1 MATKA
6 VDSNTKFNIYSSFT
20 LSSDDVAVISLLYAP
35 LMGSE
40 ALMLYLGFTS
50 LLERN
55 NLKSEEILHQDF
67 LDIYSMSSLAFT
79 KARIKLEGIGLLISY
94 FKDDKYIYVLCPPL
108 TAKNFIK
115 DATLGLYLYSKIR
128 KETFD
133 YIYNH
138 FKIEK
143 IDKNS
148 YENITKS
155 FDEVYATQIDN
166 DITYDKFKYIL
177 GKKPNRNIKIKN
189 YNFDFEL
196 FVKEINQDFL
206 ETGVTKNFK
215 DQICNLSFVYGF
227 DEYEMIGLYN
237 DSINKSGLYD
247 YRLLKNKANNLFI
260 YKKNMKAPKLVS
272 KDDNV
277 IQNDELVSY
286 LENTNPAVLLEDVVP
301 NYPDKYLTIIT
312 DIYTN
317 IELPRGVLNCMILKV
332 LKDKSGE
339 LPTLTYFK
347 KVSQSWIKDNV
358 FTTIDAIRYVT
369 SLNEKGETNTDDS
382 STQKKRNDINDGWDS
397 L

>member
-1 MATKA
+1 
-6 VDSNTKFNIYSSFT
+6 
-20 LSSDDVAVISLLYAP
+20 
-35 LMGSE
+35 
-40 ALMLYLGFTS
+40 
-50 LLERN
+50 
-55 NLKSEEILHQDF
+55 
-67 LDIYSMSSLAFT
+67 
-79 KARIKLEGIGLLISY
+79 
-94 FKDDKYIYVLCPPL
+94 
-108 TAKNFIK
+108 
-115 DATLGLYLYSKIR
+115 
-128 KETFD
+128 
-133 YIYNH
+133 
-138 FKIEK
+138 
-143 IDKNS
+143 
-148 YENITKS
+148 
-155 FDEVYATQIDN
+155 
-166 DITYDKFKYIL
+166 
-177 GKKPNRNIKIKN
+177 
-189 YNFDFEL
+189 
-196 FVKEINQDFL
+196 
-206 ETGVTKNFK
+206 
-215 DQICNLSFVYGF
+215 
-227 DEYEMIGLYN
+227 MIGLYN

-332 LKDKSGE
+332 LKDKCGE

-347 KVSQSWIKDNV
+347 KVSQSWIKDNL

-382 STQKKRNDINDGWDS
+382 STQKKKNDINDGWDS